1 MSSQEWQVV
10 YRVIQ
15 RVARG
20 MPRPKR
26 RLCYSD
32 GLIAALFFWA
42 VAHDRPMCWACQ
54 RENVGGYFRPRR
66 LPSVS
71 QFCRRVAGLRFGLL
85 LERIYAQLAQ
95 SDSTRLCFLD
105 GRPLP
110 VGACSKDAEAK
121 AGRVYGGFARGY
133 RLHACVS
140 RTGQV
145 LAWRLTGLNGA
156 EARVAHDL
164 IAQVRPRGLVLADGN
179 YDSAALYEHVSQHHG
194 QLVVQARRNA
204 GRGHIRQSPARL
216 RGLAIWHEKPE
227 AVRRLRAMV
236 DRYFGQQSSFGG
248 GLAPLPAWVRTPPRV
263 RRWVAAK
270 LTIYHVRLRLRKRA
284 G

>member
-1 MSSQEWQVV
+1 MSSQEWRVL

-15 RVARG
+15 DMARR

-26 RLCYSD
+26 CLWYRD

-42 VAHDRPMCWACQ
+42 VAHDRPLCWACQ
-54 RENVGGYFRPRR
+54 RENLRPYFRTRR

-71 QFCRRVAGLRFGLL
+71 QFCRRVASQRFQMLL
-85 LERIYAQLAQ
+85 QRIYAELAQ
-95 SDSTRLCFLD
+95 SHSTGLSFLD

-110 VGACSKDAEAK
+110 VGACSKDADAK

-133 RLHACVS
+133 RLHACVT

-145 LAWRLTGLNGA
+145 IAWRLTGLNGA

-164 IAQVRPRGLVLADGN
+164 IDQVRPRGLVLADGN
-179 YDSAALYEHVSQHHG
+179 YDSATLYERVANHRG
-194 QLVVQARRNA
+194 QLVAQARRNA
-204 GRGHIRQSPARL
+204 GKGHIRQSPARV
-216 RGLAIWHEKPE
+216 RGLAIWRRKPE
-227 AVRRLRAMV
+227 TVRRLRAMV

-248 GLAPLPAWVRTPPRV
+248 GLAPLPAWVRTLPRV
-263 RRWVAAK
+263 ERWVAAK

>member
-1 MSSQEWQVV
+1 MSSREWRVL

-15 RVARG
+15 RVASM

-26 RLCYSD
+26 RLSYND

-42 VAHDRPMCWACQ
+42 VAHDRPLCWACQ
-54 RENVGGYFRPRR
+54 RENTRAHFRPRR

-71 QFCRRVAGLRFGLL
+71 QFCRRVASQRFQLL
-85 LERIYAQLAQ
+85 LQRIYAELAQ
-95 SDSTRLCFLD
+95 SHSTGLSFLD

-110 VGACSKDAEAK
+110 VGACSKDTDAK

-133 RLHACVS
+133 RLHACVA

-145 LAWRLTGLNGA
+145 IAWRLTGLNGA
-156 EARVAHDL
+156 EARVAHEL
-164 IAQVRPRGLVLADGN
+164 IDQVQPRGLVLADGN
-179 YDSAALYEHVSQHHG
+179 YDSAALYERVARHRG

-204 GRGHIRQSPARL
+204 GKGHLRQSAARL
-216 RGLAIWHEKPE
+216 RGLAIWRQKPDV
-227 AVRRLRAMV
+227 VRRLRAMV

-248 GLAPLPAWVRTPPRV
+248 GLAPLPAWVRTLPRV
-263 RRWVAAK
+263 QRWVTAK
-270 LTIYHVRLRLRKRA
+270 LTIYHVRLHLRKRA